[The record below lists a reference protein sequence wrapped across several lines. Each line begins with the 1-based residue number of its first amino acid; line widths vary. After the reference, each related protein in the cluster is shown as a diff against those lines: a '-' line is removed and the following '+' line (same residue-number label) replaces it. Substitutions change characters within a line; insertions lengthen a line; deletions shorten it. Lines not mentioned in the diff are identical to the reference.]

1 MIRFQYIEDYT
12 ALVLRSD
19 LRIGEQNA
27 RCNSGIQLPK
37 ICLEHR
43 IVLVRQLET
52 ETLPAVDGVFQ
63 PCPSDQKAASRHRPA
78 ALALLRALLG
88 ALRGRLILALGLC
101 GRSALALLWVLL
113 SALWGCLIPALGLRG
128 WSALTLL
135 WALLGALRG
144 RLVLALGLRGR
155 SALALLWELL
165 GALRGRLVLA
175 LGLCGRPVLALLSF

>member
-27 RCNSGIQLPK
+27 RCNSGIQIPK

-63 PCPSDQKAASRHRPA
+63 PCPSDQKAASRNRPA
-78 ALALLRALLG
+78 ALALLRGLLS
-88 ALRGRLILALGLC
+88 ALRGRL
-101 GRSALALLWVLL
+101 VL
-113 SALWGCLIPALGLRG
+113 ALGLRG
-128 WSALTLL
+128 WSALTLM

-144 RLVLALGLRGR
+144 RLVLARGVRGR
-155 SALALLWELL
+155 SALALPLALLSALW
-165 GALRGRLVLA
+165 GRLILA
-175 LGLCGRPVLALLSF
+175 LGLCRRPVLALLSF

>member
-63 PCPSDQKAASRHRPA
+63 PGPSDQKAASRNRPA
-78 ALALLRALLG
+78 ALALLRGLLS
-88 ALRGRLILALGLC
+88 ALRGRLI
-101 GRSALALLWVLL
+101 
-113 SALWGCLIPALGLRG
+113 
-128 WSALTLL
+128 
-135 WALLGALRG
+135 
-144 RLVLALGLRGR
+144 LALGLRGR
-155 SALALLWELL
+155 SALALLWGLL

-175 LGLCGRPVLALLSF
+175 RGLRGRSALVLPLALLSALRRRLILALGLCRRPVLALLSF

>member
-63 PCPSDQKAASRHRPA
+63 PCPSDQKAASRNRPA

-113 SALWGCLIPALGLRG
+113 SALWG
-128 WSALTLL
+128 
-135 WALLGALRG
+135 

-155 SALALLWELL
+155 SALVLPLALLS
-165 GALRGRLVLA
+165 ALRRRLILA
-175 LGLCGRPVLALLSF
+175 LGLCRRPVLALLSF

>member
-63 PCPSDQKAASRHRPA
+63 PCPSDQKAASRNRPA
-78 ALALLRALLG
+78 ALG

-155 SALALLWELL
+155 SALVLPLALLS
-165 GALRGRLVLA
+165 ALRRRLILA
-175 LGLCGRPVLALLSF
+175 LGLCRRPVLALLSF

>member
-1 MIRFQYIEDYT
+1 LIRFQYIEDYT

-27 RCNSGIQLPK
+27 RCNSGIQIPK

-63 PCPSDQKAASRHRPA
+63 PCPSDPKAASRNRPA
-78 ALALLRALLG
+78 ALALLRGLLS
-88 ALRGRLILALGLC
+88 ALRGRLVLALGLR
-101 GRSALALLWVLL
+101 GRSALALLW
-113 SALWGCLIPALGLRG
+113 G
-128 WSALTLL
+128 
-135 WALLGALRG
+135 LLGALRG

-155 SALALLWELL
+155 SALALLWGLL

-175 LGLCGRPVLALLSF
+175 RGLRGRSALALPLALLSALWRRLILALGLCRRPVLALLSF

>member
-1 MIRFQYIEDYT
+1 MFCVVICASESKTPGAI
-12 ALVLRSD
+12 LVSSSRRYAWNTELFSSASWRLRRCPPLMVFFSRAPVTRRQP
-19 LRIGEQNA
+19 LGIGRLPWPCCG
-27 RCNSGIQLPK
+27 RCW
-37 ICLEHR
+37 
-43 IVLVRQLET
+43 
-52 ETLPAVDGVFQ
+52 
-63 PCPSDQKAASRHRPA
+63 
-78 ALALLRALLG
+78 

-113 SALWGCLIPALGLRG
+113 SALWGRLVLALGLRG

>member
-1 MIRFQYIEDYT
+1 MFCVVICASESKTPGAI
-12 ALVLRSD
+12 LVSSSRRYAWNTELFSSASWRLR
-19 LRIGEQNA
+19 
-27 RCNSGIQLPK
+27 RCPPLM
-37 ICLEHR
+37 
-43 IVLVRQLET
+43 
-52 ETLPAVDGVFQ
+52 VFF
-63 PCPSDQKAASRHRPA
+63 
-78 ALALLRALLG
+78 
-88 ALRGRLILALGLC
+88 ILALGLC

-155 SALALLWELL
+155 SALALLWGLL